1 MDVCYASNEAYVPY
15 LGVSMFSLIANNLS
29 EGPLHVHVIANG
41 ISQEGCRRLQE
52 NAALACRAAGR
63 EHASGFQLSFYQ
75 LSGLS
80 RRLGGTIDTGSYDI
94 SMLGRFFIG
103 ELLPETVER
112 VLYLDC
118 DTLVEKSLW
127 PLFQRKAPE
136 AGTEEPEG
144 PALWGVMEP
153 TIYPSILKQLE
164 IPEKTGFY
172 INSGVLMV
180 DLVKW
185 RKHQAGERLLRFYR
199 ENGERL
205 FCGDQDAINHVMEQ
219 YFTHASNSVA
229 DGFCETLVKTL
240 MKYAPV
246 ALEKPD
252 DYEARAEIMYAC
264 TFGCNGLLALGTAGS
279 PWPMHGIEHALS
291 AYYDITHGEGLAII
305 TPHWMR
311 HVLNERTQE
320 RFVKFGL
327 NVFGLSA
334 DMVPAEIAE
343 QTIVCTSQFFKS
355 LGMPMTLREVGI
367 DDSRLEEM
375 AHHVAVN
382 EGLDAPG
389 TFAPLNE
396 QDILSILKAAL

>member
-127 PLFQRKAPE
+127 PVFQRKAQE
-136 AGTEEPEG
+136 AGIEEPEG

-153 TIYPSILKQLE
+153 TIYPSILRQLG
-164 IPEKTGFY
+164 ILEKTGFY

-205 FCGDQDAINHVMEQ
+205 FCGDQDAINHVMAESIGPLPVEYNFFTNYR
-219 YFTHASNSVA
+219 YFRY
-229 DGFCETLVKTL
+229 ETLVKL
-240 MKYAPV
+240 CPAYV
-246 ALEKPD
+246 H
-252 DYEARAEIMYAC
+252 C
-264 TFGCNGLLALGTAGS
+264 AGS
-279 PWPMHGIEHALS
+279 REAFEAAKRQPAVIHFMGAERPWIRGNRNPYRKRFQKWLDLS
-291 AYYDITHGEGLAII
+291 AFA
-305 TPHWMR
+305 
-311 HVLNERTQE
+311 
-320 RFVKFGL
+320 
-327 NVFGLSA
+327 
-334 DMVPAEIAE
+334 
-343 QTIVCTSQFFKS
+343 
-355 LGMPMTLREVGI
+355 GMPLTEGREAAMQAYHLMNLATLWLPPVRKAV
-367 DDSRLEEM
+367 SRMFERKKVIPRLR
-375 AHHVAVN
+375 
-382 EGLDAPG
+382 
-389 TFAPLNE
+389 PLSKQE
-396 QDILSILKAAL
+396 I

>member
-1 MDVCYASNEAYVPY
+1 
-15 LGVSMFSLIANNLS
+15 
-29 EGPLHVHVIANG
+29 
-41 ISQEGCRRLQE
+41 
-52 NAALACRAAGR
+52 
-63 EHASGFQLSFYQ
+63 
-75 LSGLS
+75 
-80 RRLGGTIDTGSYDI
+80 
-94 SMLGRFFIG
+94 
-103 ELLPETVER
+103 
-112 VLYLDC
+112 
-118 DTLVEKSLW
+118 
-127 PLFQRKAPE
+127 
-136 AGTEEPEG
+136 
-144 PALWGVMEP
+144 
-153 TIYPSILKQLE
+153 
-164 IPEKTGFY
+164 
-172 INSGVLMV
+172 
-180 DLVKW
+180 
-185 RKHQAGERLLRFYR
+185 
-199 ENGERL
+199 
-205 FCGDQDAINHVMEQ
+205 
-219 YFTHASNSVA
+219 
-229 DGFCETLVKTL
+229 
-240 MKYAPV
+240 
-246 ALEKPD
+246 
-252 DYEARAEIMYAC
+252 MYAC

-305 TPHWMR
+305 TPHWMH

>member
-1 MDVCYASNEAYVPY
+1 
-15 LGVSMFSLIANNLS
+15 
-29 EGPLHVHVIANG
+29 
-41 ISQEGCRRLQE
+41 
-52 NAALACRAAGR
+52 
-63 EHASGFQLSFYQ
+63 
-75 LSGLS
+75 
-80 RRLGGTIDTGSYDI
+80 
-94 SMLGRFFIG
+94 
-103 ELLPETVER
+103 
-112 VLYLDC
+112 
-118 DTLVEKSLW
+118 
-127 PLFQRKAPE
+127 
-136 AGTEEPEG
+136 
-144 PALWGVMEP
+144 
-153 TIYPSILKQLE
+153 
-164 IPEKTGFY
+164 
-172 INSGVLMV
+172 
-180 DLVKW
+180 
-185 RKHQAGERLLRFYR
+185 
-199 ENGERL
+199 
-205 FCGDQDAINHVMEQ
+205 
-219 YFTHASNSVA
+219 
-229 DGFCETLVKTL
+229 

-334 DMVPAEIAE
+334 DMAPAEIAE